1 MAVTQVLDLWQQ
13 LDAIAKPYLNPIE
26 TQEQYNEALS
36 FFEDLWDKV
45 ADDPESPYGSLF
57 QLLSNNLHAYENKQ
71 HSLPEA
77 SPAQILKVLMQE
89 HNVSQKD
96 LEAAT
101 GIYQSNLS
109 QILKGKRNLSTQ
121 HVKQLASYFNVNP
134 EVLL

>member
-1 MAVTQVLDLWQQ
+1 MSMTQVLDLWQQ

-26 TQEQYNEALS
+26 TQEQYLEALN
-36 FFEDLWDKV
+36 FFEDLWDNV
-45 ADDPESPYGSLF
+45 ADNPDSPYGSLF
-57 QLLSNNLHAYENKQ
+57 QLISNNLHAYENKY
-71 HSLPEA
+71 HPLPEA
-77 SPAQILKVLMQE
+77 SPAQILKVLMHE

-109 QILKGKRNLSTQ
+109 QILNGKRNLSIQ
-121 HVKQLASYFNVNP
+121 HVKQLASYFKVNP